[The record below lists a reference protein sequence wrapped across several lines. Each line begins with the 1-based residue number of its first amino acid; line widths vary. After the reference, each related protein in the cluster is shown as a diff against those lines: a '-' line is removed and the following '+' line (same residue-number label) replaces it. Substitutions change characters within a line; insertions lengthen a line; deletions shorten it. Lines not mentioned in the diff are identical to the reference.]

1 MESIHLRKLLSS
13 SLDWESRVNL
23 NAALPV
29 HLRISTRFP
38 KHACDIHEIVTRVK
52 ILKQNL
58 LTFENEVGITNR
70 AKQAYKLFS
79 LFTDVRVQIVLMSSQ
94 SFVKVIQEKLMSYA
108 VKSQLIDLGIEE
120 EVATSLSRLCRDL
133 LVRTL
138 YIKNNPELE
147 LRGKKIIQI
156 V

>member
-38 KHACDIHEIVTRVK
+38 KHACDIHEIVTRVH
-52 ILKQNL
+52 ILKQNI
-58 LTFENEVGITNR
+58 LTFDNQFGITNR
-70 AKQAYKLFS
+70 AKQAFKLFS
-79 LFTDVRVQIVLMSSQ
+79 LFADVRVRIVLMSSR
-94 SFVKVIQEKLMSYA
+94 SFLKVIQEKLMSYA
-108 VKSQLIDLGIEE
+108 VKSKLIDLGIEE
-120 EVATSLSRLCRDL
+120 EVAATLSRLCRDV
-133 LVRTL
+133 LVHTL

-147 LRGKKIIQI
+147 LRHKTIIQI

>member
-1 MESIHLRKLLSS
+1 
-13 SLDWESRVNL
+13 
-23 NAALPV
+23 
-29 HLRISTRFP
+29 
-38 KHACDIHEIVTRVK
+38 
-52 ILKQNL
+52 
-58 LTFENEVGITNR
+58 
-70 AKQAYKLFS
+70 
-79 LFTDVRVQIVLMSSQ
+79 MSSQ

-120 EVATSLSRLCRDL
+120 EVATSLSRLCRDI